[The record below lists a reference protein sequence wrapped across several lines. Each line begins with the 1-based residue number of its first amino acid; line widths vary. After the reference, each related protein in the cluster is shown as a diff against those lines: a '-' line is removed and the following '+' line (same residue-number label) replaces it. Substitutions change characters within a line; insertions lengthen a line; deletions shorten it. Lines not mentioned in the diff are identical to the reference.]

1 MKKKILTLP
10 VFLLA
15 LALGGAAQ
23 ADGDPASGFKVF
35 KKCGACH
42 KIKPGQPSQVGPNL
56 HGLFGRE
63 AGTGDFGRYSEA
75 MKASDVVWTEE
86 TLAAWLRD
94 PRGFIPGNK
103 MAFPGLK
110 KEEDVRD
117 LIAFLKRATR

>member
-1 MKKKILTLP
+1 MNKKILMLS

-23 ADGDPASGFKVF
+23 AEGDPASGFKVF
-35 KKCGACH
+35 KKCSACH
-42 KIKPGQPSQVGPNL
+42 KTRPGEPSPAGPNL

-63 AGTGDFGRYSEA
+63 AGTGGFGRYSEA

-94 PRGFIPGNK
+94 PGGFMPGNT

-110 KEEDVRD
+110 EDEDVRD
-117 LIAFLKRATR
+117 LIAYLKRATR